1 MLDITGNRYGRLTV
15 IRKVERI
22 RYASG
27 NSHRVWECLCDCGN
41 IIRCTT
47 DRLRRGNTKSC
58 GCLRKEITSKKN
70 YKHGGTKTKL
80 YRIWAEMNGRCF
92 CKTNKAYKN
101 YGARGIR
108 VCDEWR
114 KNFSLFRSWAMSNGY
129 QEGLTIERIDNN
141 GNYCPDNCKWIPKS
155 EQPKNRRNCHLIT
168 FNGKTQTLSE
178 WSRELHVDRECVRN
192 KEKILGDWTLAL
204 EAVLNSPKHKE
215 RVKIKNDDN

>member
-15 IRKVERI
+15 IREVERI

>member
-15 IRKVERI
+15 IREVERM

-155 EQPKNRRNCHLIT
+155 EQSKNRRNCHLIT